1 MLLGDVVWRLGVHY
15 PCAGCVI
22 QALQLFVGVS
32 CHEIDARHHFRHGLC
47 MCLNPPSSLALL
59 MGIVVFLSARGM
71 PLYAGGGADGPAGP
85 GTRRGPDD
93 INMMSQFGKPPG
105 ADMMDTT
112 RGVADVR
119 HCVSGPIHV
128 CGGGTVVL
136 KCLWWVHQGGV
147 GTW

>member
-1 MLLGDVVWRLGVHY
+1 
-15 PCAGCVI
+15 
-22 QALQLFVGVS
+22 
-32 CHEIDARHHFRHGLC
+32 
-47 MCLNPPSSLALL
+47 
-59 MGIVVFLSARGM
+59 MGIVVFLSAHGM

-128 CGGGTVVL
+128 CRGGTVVL
-136 KCLWWVHQGGV
+136 KWLWWVHQGGV
-147 GTW
+147 GAW